1 MTETLA
7 TSSPLLLGLTG
18 GIGAGKSTVA
28 ALLADR
34 GAGIVDA
41 DRIAREVVEPGEPAL
56 EALRREF
63 GDAVLADDGT
73 LDRAVLAGLAFAT
86 EERTAALNAI
96 MHPAIAQRTAARL
109 TEYAHLPVVVHD
121 VPLLVENGMTGN
133 YHLSLLVDVPEE
145 TRLERLTTSRGL
157 DREDAQRRIR
167 AQATDAQRHL
177 ACDAALDNAGT
188 QERLQEQVAD
198 LWENRIE
205 PFRRNRAAGTPA
217 QPLPLTV
224 TEAGEEAQRAAGT
237 RLTARLERTA
247 SRAGL
252 PATASASPSADG
264 IVIDLRVPD
273 GTDPAAVAAV
283 LRETGYAPEGD
294 RWLTTDPGRPA
305 AVTLSA
311 GTR

>member
-1 MTETLA
+1 MTETHA
-7 TSSPLLLGLTG
+7 PTSPLLLGLTG

-63 GDAVLADDGT
+63 GDAVLAVDGA
-73 LDRAVLAGLAFAT
+73 LDRAALAGLAFAT
-86 EERTAALNAI
+86 PERTAALNAI

-109 TEYAHLPVVVHD
+109 AEHAHLPVVVHD

-177 ACDAALDNAGT
+177 ACDTALDNAGT
-188 QERLQEQVAD
+188 QEHLRAQVAR
-198 LWENRIE
+198 LWEDRIE
-205 PFRRNRAAGTPA
+205 PFRRNRAAGIPA
-217 QPLPLTV
+217 RPLPLTG
-224 TEAGEEAQRAAGT
+224 TEAGEEAQRAAGA
-237 RLTARLERTA
+237 RLVARLERTA
-247 SRAGL
+247 GRAGV
-252 PATASASPSADG
+252 PATASASPAADG
-264 IVIDLRVPD
+264 VAIDLRVPA
-273 GTDPAAVAAV
+273 GTDPEAVGAL
-283 LRETGYAPEGD
+283 LRDAGYAPRDD

-305 AVTLSA
+305 TVTVSA